1 RLAPLLGAALGWL
14 NPGLAPVGLFFGFVS
29 GAVVGLVMM
38 VAGKAS
44 RKTAVP
50 FGPFLVLGS
59 MVAIVWG
66 QDYIDLLLAR

>member
-1 RLAPLLGAALGWL
+1 
-14 NPGLAPVGLFFGFVS
+14 VGLFFGFVS

>member
-1 RLAPLLGAALGWL
+1 
-14 NPGLAPVGLFFGFVS
+14 
-29 GAVVGLVMM
+29 MM